1 MIVYLVV
8 IVYKDR
14 SVLVESVYADFDRA
28 QNRCDNLQDGYRNL
42 QNNNVDFTYVTQGYN
57 VIQ

>member
-8 IVYKDR
+8 IVYEDR
-14 SVLVESVYADFDRA
+14 SVLVDSVYADFDRA
-28 QNRCDNLQDGYRNL
+28 ETHCLNLQNGYRNL
-42 QNNNVDFTYVTQGYN
+42 QNNRVDFVYVTQGYN

>member
-8 IVYKDR
+8 IVYEDR
-14 SVLVESVYADFDRA
+14 SVLVDSVYADFDRA
-28 QNRCDNLQDGYRNL
+28 ENRCYNLQNGYSNL
-42 QNNNVDFTYVTQGYN
+42 QNNRVDFVYVTQAYN

>member
-8 IVYKDR
+8 IVYEDR
-14 SVLVESVYADFDRA
+14 SVLVDSVYADWERA
-28 QNRCDNLQDGYRNL
+28 ENRCHNLQNGYSNL
-42 QNNNVDFTYVTQGYN
+42 QNNRVEFVYVTQGYN